1 MEDKLF
7 HLKGSVAA
15 YIKIKYTN
23 QVTSNNGE
31 IDLKAV
37 TVVVVG
43 LWSMLSLAAVV
54 KICFLK

>member
-43 LWSMLSLAAVV
+43 L
-54 KICFLK
+54 